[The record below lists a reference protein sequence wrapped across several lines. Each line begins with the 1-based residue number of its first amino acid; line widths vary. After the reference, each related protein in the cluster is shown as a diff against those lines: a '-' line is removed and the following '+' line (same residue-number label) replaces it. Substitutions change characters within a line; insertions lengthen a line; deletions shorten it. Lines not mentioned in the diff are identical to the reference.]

1 MKPFHN
7 QNTSAD
13 ETFFS
18 PLYISLTL
26 TEKIYF
32 VSLTLLKLGFSETV
46 YRQRGEGGGGSWGCA
61 KRPLP
66 KICHTKHISYNDLT
80 LRSYI
85 LPEVDPKNMGIT

>member
-32 VSLTLLKLGFSETV
+32 VSLTLLKLDFSETV
-46 YRQRGEGGGGSWGCA
+46 YR
-61 KRPLP
+61 
-66 KICHTKHISYNDLT
+66 
-80 LRSYI
+80 
-85 LPEVDPKNMGIT
+85 